1 MDTTDRDTRCVNL
14 NSNYAYFAIVGMGS
28 QTLHPLTVT
37 SLYSKVVIPT
47 VLYRCEMWNNLSKK
61 DLCNLQIF
69 QHFVVKHIQVM
80 HRRTRSD
87 MCETMLDLPRLT
99 VVVEERKFMFL
110 QKLCQIE
117 PNILSKQIFTFR
129 LFQCLLILDR
139 KQLGFIPDIIG
150 ILQKYSLSSH
160 HMNYIFTGNFPS
172 NFSWKNSINNAINDF
187 EHEARLI
194 KNGRR

>member
-14 NSNYAYFAIVGMGS
+14 NSNYAYVSIVGMGS

-37 SLYSKVVIPT
+37 SLYSKVAIPT
-47 VLYRCEMWNNLSKK
+47 LLYGCEMWNNLSKN
-61 DLCNLQIF
+61 DLCNLQIL

-80 HRRTRSD
+80 HRKTRSD

-99 VVVEERKFMFL
+99 VVVEKRKSMFL
-110 QKLCQIE
+110 QKLCPIE
-117 PNILSKQIFTFR
+117 SNILSKQIFTFR
-129 LFQCLLILDR
+129 LFQCFLSPDR

-160 HMNYIFTGNFPS
+160 LINYIFTGNFP
-172 NFSWKNSINNAINDF
+172 
-187 EHEARLI
+187 
-194 KNGRR
+194 

>member
-1 MDTTDRDTRCVNL
+1 MDTTDRDTRCVNRK
-14 NSNYAYFAIVGMGS
+14 SNYAYFAIVGMGS

-47 VLYRCEMWNNLSKK
+47 VLCGCEMWNNLSKK

-87 MCETMLDLPRLT
+87 MCETMLDLSRLT
-99 VVVEERKFMFL
+99 VMVEERKSMFL

-129 LFQCLLILDR
+129 LFQCLLSPDR
-139 KQLGFIPDIIG
+139 KQLRFIPDIIG
-150 ILQKYSLSSH
+150 ILQKNSLSSH